1 MTDPRLAGLTPKDRA
16 RLFARLLERKKEMA
30 EPALRQDL
38 PVPRSRQD
46 DPPPLSFAQQ
56 RLWFLDRLMPGNA
69 AYNIPLALRVRGA
82 LDVDGLRR
90 ALVAVAAR
98 QESLRTTFQVAG
110 SEPVQVIAPLPATT
124 AAAVCE
130 LPLVDLAGLG
140 AAAEAEAA
148 RLHGE
153 ESMRPFDLAAGPL
166 LRAALLRLAA
176 DEHVLTLNLHHIIS
190 DGWSNAVLVRELTTA
205 YGGGALPELPI
216 QYADFAVWQRRWLAG
231 EVLEKQIAFWR
242 QRLAGMPA
250 ALDLPADRP
259 RPPVR
264 GSRGAHVDLSLVP
277 ETAARLK
284 DLARRAGTTP
294 FAVLLAAFQTVLFR
308 WTERRDLAVGAPVA
322 NRSRSEVAGLIGFF
336 VNTLVLRSD
345 LSGDPEFGELVAAV
359 RQTALDAFEH
369 QDLPFEKLVEE
380 LRPQRDPSRPPLVQ
394 VQLVLQNTPVAAL
407 AVSGLRIEV
416 MDFAARTAK
425 LDLSLSLGEDE
436 GGFLGS
442 LTYGTDLFDAPTI
455 QRLAGHLTTLLA
467 AACAEPRLRL
477 SEIPLLGAAER
488 AQVLR
493 EWNDTR
499 SVAADTD
506 LVPAL
511 FARYAA
517 LYPDRPAVL
526 CGEETLTYRELS
538 GWVERLARQLRRRG
552 VGPEARVALAA
563 GRSPA
568 MVAGLLA
575 VLAAGGAY
583 VPLDP
588 ALPAGRWADLLALAA
603 PALVLA
609 EEPFLDRLPA
619 GTAPVLLDVGDAVSS
634 DAPALPEL
642 LPVLPESAAY
652 VLFTSGSTGEPKG
665 VVVEHRQLR
674 NYVDAVTARL
684 GLLPGEEIHFGL
696 VSTFAAD
703 LGHTVLFPALCSGG
717 CLHVVAADTALDPEA
732 FARSAER
739 HPIDVL
745 KIVPSHLAGLLQASR
760 PAAVLPRRLLVLG
773 GEAASWELVD
783 RVAELAPGCA
793 VWNHYGPTETTV
805 GAVAQPLPAGSHPRP
820 LRPSL
825 GRPLSNVEA
834 YVLDPRLQP
843 VAAGVPGELWLGGD
857 GLARGYLARP
867 ELTAERFTPHPF
879 SSQSGERL
887 YRTGDRIR
895 WLADG
900 ALEFLGRMD
909 RQIKIR
915 GYRVEPGEIE
925 AALARHPAV
934 AACAVLVQGEEDGAA
949 AGLTAYVTL
958 HDPQAGA
965 AAPQELRL
973 WLAGLLPAPMVPAAW
988 VVLEALPLT
997 ANGKLDRRELA
1008 RIAPEPA
1015 RGEPLGAPPRTA
1027 VERELAALWSEVL
1040 GVERVGIGDSFFDL
1054 GGHSLLLPRL
1064 QAGLRERMGREVPLL
1079 KLFEHPTI
1087 ETLAAWLDDGAE
1099 EGLDSGASRD
1109 RMRRQRQ
1116 GLEQQRQ
1123 RLAQRRTP

>member
-1 MTDPRLAGLTPKDRA
+1 
-16 RLFARLLERKKEMA
+16 
-30 EPALRQDL
+30 
-38 PVPRSRQD
+38 
-46 DPPPLSFAQQ
+46 
-56 RLWFLDRLMPGNA
+56 
-69 AYNIPLALRVRGA
+69 
-82 LDVDGLRR
+82 
-90 ALVAVAAR
+90 
-98 QESLRTTFQVAG
+98 
-110 SEPVQVIAPLPATT
+110 
-124 AAAVCE
+124 
-130 LPLVDLAGLG
+130 
-140 AAAEAEAA
+140 
-148 RLHGE
+148 
-153 ESMRPFDLAAGPL
+153 
-166 LRAALLRLAA
+166 
-176 DEHVLTLNLHHIIS
+176 
-190 DGWSNAVLVRELTTA
+190 
-205 YGGGALPELPI
+205 
-216 QYADFAVWQRRWLAG
+216 
-231 EVLEKQIAFWR
+231 
-242 QRLAGMPA
+242 
-250 ALDLPADRP
+250 
-259 RPPVR
+259 
-264 GSRGAHVDLSLVP
+264 
-277 ETAARLK
+277 
-284 DLARRAGTTP
+284 
-294 FAVLLAAFQTVLFR
+294 
-308 WTERRDLAVGAPVA
+308 
-322 NRSRSEVAGLIGFF
+322 
-336 VNTLVLRSD
+336 
-345 LSGDPEFGELVAAV
+345 
-359 RQTALDAFEH
+359 
-369 QDLPFEKLVEE
+369 
-380 LRPQRDPSRPPLVQ
+380 
-394 VQLVLQNTPVAAL
+394 
-407 AVSGLRIEV
+407 
-416 MDFAARTAK
+416 
-425 LDLSLSLGEDE
+425 
-436 GGFLGS
+436 
-442 LTYGTDLFDAPTI
+442 
-455 QRLAGHLTTLLA
+455 
-467 AACAEPRLRL
+467 
-477 SEIPLLGAAER
+477 
-488 AQVLR
+488 
-493 EWNDTR
+493 
-499 SVAADTD
+499 
-506 LVPAL
+506 
-511 FARYAA
+511 
-517 LYPDRPAVL
+517 
-526 CGEETLTYRELS
+526 
-538 GWVERLARQLRRRG
+538 
-552 VGPEARVALAA
+552 
-563 GRSPA
+563 
-568 MVAGLLA
+568 

-609 EEPFLDRLPA
+609 EERFLDRLPA
-619 GTAPVLLDVGDAVSS
+619 GTAPVLLDSSGAEAAEMPS
-634 DAPALPEL
+634 DAA
-642 LPVLPESAAY
+642 PVSVVVPESAAY

-674 NYVDAVTARL
+674 TYVDAVTARL

-717 CLHVVAADTALDPEA
+717 CLHVVPADTALDPEA

-773 GEAASWELVD
+773 GEAASWELID
-783 RVAELAPGCA
+783 RVAELAPACA
-793 VWNHYGPTETTV
+793 VWNHYGPTEATV
-805 GAVAQPLPAGSHPRP
+805 GAVAQPLLAGAHPRP
-820 LRPSL
+820 RRPSL
-825 GRPLSNVEA
+825 GRPLRNVEA
-834 YVLDPRLQP
+834 YVLDPRLHP
-843 VAAGVPGELWLGGD
+843 VPAGVPGELWLGGD

-879 SSQSGERL
+879 AMAEPGQRL
-887 YRTGDRIR
+887 YRTGDRVR
-895 WLADG
+895 RLADG

-934 AACAVLVQGEEDGAA
+934 AACAVLVQGEEDGTA

-965 AAPQELRL
+965 AVPQELRL